1 MRSGKP
7 RAAHFLFASLL
18 ALFVPGGGPAL
29 AQSFRFSTENDLL
42 SGSDSPDDL
51 YTFAVALEVERPGY
65 VASLR
70 ENAFTD
76 RAAGI
81 RFDETYLSLGL
92 ELGALGPWSLSGEA
106 GLVRTGRGLFGER
119 LQNAVHRA
127 VGSDRVA
134 LDYLPSELHPRLAA
148 VAERRFA
155 AGDRADWGPRAE
167 VDLAPGLRSWLLLGA
182 TAAWRPSPR
191 LAVAAKAGVRFTRAD
206 YDPLEPHLEEITP
219 AAEIGV
225 LVGERFFVSWSY
237 GDYGERRE
245 HLSAGYRFA
254 LGGAEGGAGARR

>member
-254 LGGAEGGAGARR
+254 LGGAEGAAGARR